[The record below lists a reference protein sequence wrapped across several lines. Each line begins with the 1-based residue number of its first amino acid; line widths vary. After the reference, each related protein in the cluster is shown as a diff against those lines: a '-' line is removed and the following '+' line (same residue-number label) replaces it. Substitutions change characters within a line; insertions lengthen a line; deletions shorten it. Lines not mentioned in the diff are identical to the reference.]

1 MIETNIDDMNPEIY
15 SYVMDKLFEANALDV
30 FYTNI
35 MMKKN
40 RPALK
45 LSVLCK
51 KHDSS
56 NIENI
61 ILNETTTLGIRKYE
75 VERSILDR
83 DFEKVQ
89 TLLGEVTI
97 KLAIKDNEVIKY
109 APEFEECK
117 KIAIKE
123 NIPLKQVYEMILRN
137 I

>member
-15 SYVMDKLFEANALDV
+15 SYVMDKLFDAKALDV

-51 KHDSS
+51 KQDSS

-61 ILNETTTLGIRKYE
+61 ILTQTTTLGVRKYE

-83 DFEKVQ
+83 DFKKVQ
-89 TLLGEVTI
+89 TPLGEVTI
-97 KLAIKDNEVIKY
+97 KLAKKDNEVIKY
-109 APEFEECK
+109 SPEFEECK

-123 NIPLKQVYEMILRN
+123 NIPLKEVYEIIMKSI
-137 I
+137 

>member
-15 SYVMDKLFEANALDV
+15 SYVMDKLFEAKALDV

-45 LSVLCK
+45 LSVLCNK
-51 KHDSS
+51 EDSS

-61 ILNETTTLGIRKYE
+61 ILTQTTTLGVRKYE

-83 DFEKVQ
+83 DFKKVQ
-89 TLLGEVTI
+89 TPLGEVTI

-109 APEFEECK
+109 SPEFEECK

-123 NIPLKQVYEMILRN
+123 NIPLKQVYEIIMKN